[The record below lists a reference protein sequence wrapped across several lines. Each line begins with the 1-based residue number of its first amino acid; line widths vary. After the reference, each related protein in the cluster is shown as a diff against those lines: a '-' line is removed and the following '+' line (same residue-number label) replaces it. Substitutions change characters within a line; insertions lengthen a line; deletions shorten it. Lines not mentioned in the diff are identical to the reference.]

1 MTHPFKIFSLAAFFF
16 FATVAFASAQDENET
31 CGMDI
36 NEAWGGDTAALNA
49 FLKTCGRID
58 TVNLDEHSKPTK
70 AKPHHQTIKMVLNT
84 GKVVRVD
91 SIFLVADVMPQF
103 QGGESGLFEY
113 LKKNIHYPANAKA
126 NKVQGRVYVQFVIER
141 DGKVS
146 RVKIL
151 RGIGSGC
158 EEEAL
163 RVIKQMPKWS
173 PGKMHDAPVQ
183 VQYNLPVKFTL

>member
-1 MTHPFKIFSLAAFFF
+1 MKQLALALLFFSGIIFS
-16 FATVAFASAQDENET
+16 ASAQDEYET

-58 TVNLDEHSKPTK
+58 TVNLDEHSKPIESK
-70 AKPHHQTIKMVLNT
+70 SHAKPHHQTIKMVLNT

-91 SIFLVADVMPQF
+91 SIFHVADVMPQF
-103 QGGESGLFEY
+103 PGGEKALFDY
-113 LKKNIHYPANAKA
+113 LKKNIHYPAAAKA
-126 NKVQGRVYVQFVIER
+126 NKVTGRVYVQFVIER
-141 DGKVS
+141 DGKIS
-146 RVKIL
+146 RAKII

-163 RVIKQMPKWS
+163 RVIKAMPKWT
-173 PGKMHDAPVQ
+173 PGKMRGEPVQ
-183 VQYNLPVKFTL
+183 VQYTLPVNFKL

>member
-1 MTHPFKIFSLAAFFF
+1 MLYPIKNISLTLIFLFMISSN
-16 FATVAFASAQDENET
+16 ASAQDDEV

-58 TVNLDEHSKPTK
+58 TVSFDEHNKPTK
-70 AKPHHQTIKMVLNT
+70 TNAHHQTIKMVMNT

-91 SIFLVADVMPQF
+91 SIFFVADVMPQF
-103 QGGESGLFEY
+103 PEGERKWIEY
-113 LKKNIHYPANAKA
+113 LRKTLQYPSKAKA
-126 NKVQGRVYVQFVIER
+126 NKVSGRVYVQFVIER

-146 RVKIL
+146 RAKII

-163 RVIKQMPKWS
+163 RVIKAMPKWT
-173 PGKMHDAPVQ
+173 PGKMRGEPVQ
-183 VQYNLPVKFTL
+183 VQMSMPVNFKL